1 MLSIVVADA
10 DMSSW
15 ANPTV
20 ARLAAGDLCGDD
32 FCGAVLICSWPMPS
46 HVLEAYRS
54 FAARLKAEMPAEAYI
69 YPAST
74 LHCTILTCRAFT
86 GGPLDDAARA
96 QLVAAWRPV
105 LDAAR
110 ASPKWPTSDFQIK
123 MGKPTLEG
131 AAGIFRYED
140 TDGAIGRMRECLL
153 DAVVAAGGMPAIGG
167 GDRSK
172 AKTLPEGPGGSH
184 PPPHIPDIV
193 HSTAVRWTAEPADRA
208 AALAGFERAAATW
221 SPQQIT
227 VTSGAR
233 AVLESTP
240 FMHMP

>member
-1 MLSIVVADA
+1 
-10 DMSSW
+10 
-15 ANPTV
+15 
-20 ARLAAGDLCGDD
+20 
-32 FCGAVLICSWPMPS
+32 
-46 HVLEAYRS
+46 
-54 FAARLKAEMPAEAYI
+54 
-69 YPAST
+69 
-74 LHCTILTCRAFT
+74 
-86 GGPLDDAARA
+86 
-96 QLVAAWRPV
+96 V

-110 ASPKWPTSDFQIK
+110 ASPKWPASDFQIK

-153 DAVVAAGGMPAIGG
+153 DAIVAAGGMPAIGG

-172 AKTLPEGPGGSH
+172 AKTLPGGPGGSH

-240 FMHMP
+240 FMHMPYADAGASEHGFWRSIQGSTTTTAMKEQLQKAMLAVLAVAAITFVVRKAI